1 VSPALLESSVS
12 DPQRAIAMVN
22 TFSHSLLAPPPSS
35 LGPGTWLYG
44 SSRALMRRVL
54 ASNREAN
61 VFHIGFKACNDYAN
75 GEAAIEKVQC
85 PVLFLLGDAD
95 QMTPPRATKA
105 LVSKA
110 RNAKVVTVR
119 AGHSLM
125 SEAPDE
131 VLFALRDFL
140 NA

>member
-1 VSPALLESSVS
+1 
-12 DPQRAIAMVN
+12 
-22 TFSHSLLAPPPSS
+22 
-35 LGPGTWLYG
+35 
-44 SSRALMRRVL
+44 MRRVL

-75 GEAAIEKVQC
+75 GEAAMEAVQC

-105 LVSKA
+105 LVGKA
-110 RNAKVVTVR
+110 RNATVVTVH

-131 VLFALRDFL
+131 VLFALRDFVSVG
-140 NA
+140 APA

>member
-1 VSPALLESSVS
+1 
-12 DPQRAIAMVN
+12 
-22 TFSHSLLAPPPSS
+22 
-35 LGPGTWLYG
+35 
-44 SSRALMRRVL
+44 MRRVL
-54 ASNREAN
+54 ASNRNAN

-75 GEAAIEKVQC
+75 GEKAIEAVQC

-105 LVSKA
+105 LAGKA
-110 RNAKVVTVR
+110 KQGKVVTVH